1 MRGLRRT
8 WWVWS
13 RSEGPLEA
21 LLDRSRTS
29 RGRQGSAGTGGGG
42 DGGGDG
48 VYSSSASSKSG
59 SCTDEDS
66 GRTRE
71 GVAGGSEVEEVRW
84 RVRLLAVW
92 R

>member
-1 MRGLRRT
+1 M
-8 WWVWS
+8 WS
-13 RSEGPLEA
+13 RSESPLEA
-21 LLDRSRTS
+21 LLDRSRAS
-29 RGRQGSAGTGGGG
+29 WGRQGSAGTGGGS
-42 DGGGDG
+42 DRGGGDG

-71 GVAGGSEVEEVRW
+71 GGAGGSEMEEVRW